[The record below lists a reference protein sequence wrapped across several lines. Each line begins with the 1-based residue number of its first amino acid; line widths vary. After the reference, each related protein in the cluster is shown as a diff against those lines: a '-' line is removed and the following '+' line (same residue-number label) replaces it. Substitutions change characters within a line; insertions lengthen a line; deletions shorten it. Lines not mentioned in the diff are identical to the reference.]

1 LNDLPQ
7 VEDSVDSHRIFLGYS
22 LSLLRGDLTAVIVG
36 RIIIIVI
43 GLSSVF
49 LSLLT
54 RLVIFL
60 FYKATQGLE
69 GYEQALI

>member
-1 LNDLPQ
+1 
-7 VEDSVDSHRIFLGYS
+7 

-49 LSLLT
+49 LSLLA

-69 GYEQALI
+69 GDEQALI